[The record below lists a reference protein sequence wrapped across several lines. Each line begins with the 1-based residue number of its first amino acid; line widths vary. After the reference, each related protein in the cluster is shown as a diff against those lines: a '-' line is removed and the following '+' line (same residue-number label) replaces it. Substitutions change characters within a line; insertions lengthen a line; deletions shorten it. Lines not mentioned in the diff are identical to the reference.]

1 MLIDTHAHINFN
13 DYKDDG
19 DKVVRRA
26 LASEVWL
33 IVPGIDHKSSKKAL
47 DYANRY
53 EKGVYAAI
61 GLHPNSL
68 EGFYDSKSGQTIRGE
83 EFNNDVYEKLA
94 SFPKVVGVGEI
105 GLDYYYLQK
114 GHRAAQIKK
123 KQKEVFISQLI
134 LARRFDLPVIIHCRQ
149 AHDDMIEILS
159 DFRKSNRNL
168 IPSNRP
174 WGALHCFSGD
184 EDLAWKYFNLG
195 LMISFTGLI
204 PLVASG
210 MI

>member
-1 MLIDTHAHINFN
+1 MNYINIHTHNRTKSDVFEILNSNNIDKNGYSSIGIHPWDINN
-13 DYKDDG
+13 NEINYRNIDE
-19 DKVVRRA
+19 VVKNTNV
-26 LASEVWL
+26 LA
-33 IVPGIDHKSSKKAL
+33 I
-47 DYANRY
+47 
-53 EKGVYAAI
+53 
-61 GLHPNSL
+61 
-68 EGFYDSKSGQTIRGE
+68 
-83 EFNNDVYEKLA
+83 
-94 SFPKVVGVGEI
+94 GEI

-114 GHRAAQIKK
+114 SHRAAQIKK
-123 KQKEVFISQLI
+123 KQKEVFRSQLI

-174 WGALHCFSGD
+174 WDALHCFSGD